1 MTDSHVHVGWF
12 VNRYYSPYYV
22 SKKLRKLGIESV
34 AISSTSTC
42 AEEYN
47 LIIEE
52 FTWLEKEWG
61 NNLVPI
67 LWLTPQM
74 IFGEGL
80 ESLLCS
86 SIKWKV
92 IKMHWDAHP
101 EFYFSPYLI
110 QNVMNDKR
118 LQGMPLLIHTGEN
131 KTCRASVFKDI
142 IKNYP
147 NRLFILAH
155 GRPIQETSIILNNFP
170 NAFADTAF
178 MSEKDIIKLL
188 AMGLANKIL
197 WGTDYPITEYYN
209 VSLRRF
215 KNNLKNI
222 QKKISNKDYI
232 DITQNNFSK
241 IFQYSV

>member
-1 MTDSHVHVGWF
+1 MTDTHVHVGWF

-74 IFGEGL
+74 IIGEGL
-80 ESLLCS
+80 ESLLRS

-101 EFYFSPYLI
+101 EFYFSPYLV
-110 QNVMNDKR
+110 QNIMNDKR
-118 LQGMPLLIHTGEN
+118 LHGLPVLIHTGHN

-142 IKNYP
+142 INHYTD
-147 NRLFILAH
+147 RLFILAH
-155 GRPIQETSIILNNFP
+155 CRPLQETSTILKNSP

-178 MSEKDIIKLL
+178 MSEIDIIKLL
-188 AMGLANKIL
+188 DNGFANKIL
-197 WGTDYPITEYYN
+197 WGTDFPITEYYN
-209 VSLRRF
+209 VSLRNL
-215 KNNLKNI
+215 KNKLKNI
-222 QKKISNKDYI
+222 QKKIPNKDYREL
-232 DITQNNFSK
+232 TQHNFSK
-241 IFQYSV
+241 IFQKSL